1 MAKDIIIYPSGD
13 TTNSNPFIRFSG
25 GSDLNYIM
33 EMTSDGYLDLSI
45 EENIVTSGLT
55 LYLDAGNYD
64 SYSGGTTWYD
74 LSGNNYDADIFG
86 TSVWNNGKFDFGNIA
101 QTTQYIRLPHAA
113 AQSTGTDY
121 TLEFWMQPVSSGTH
135 YFNSMA
141 TSGNNNYYILQ
152 QNATTIQRYT
162 GNGSISYSN
171 NEIFQ
176 FCVVRDGSDT
186 GLLYKNGVSAT
197 TSTNITVIN
206 GVDNG
211 GWMLNQEQDTV
222 GGSFDASQCYRGAF
236 MVVKLYNRAL
246 SATEVLQNF
255 NAIKHRFGL

>member
-1 MAKDIIIYPSGD
+1 MAQNVIIYPSG
-13 TTNSNPFIRFSG
+13 TTSNSNPFIKFEGDKS
-25 GSDLNYIM
+25 SYII
-33 EMTSDGYLDLSI
+33 EMTTDGAI
-45 EENIVTSGLT
+45 EISNLLNVVSSGLT
-55 LYLDAGNYD
+55 MHLDAGD
-64 SYSGGTTWYD
+64 TQSYSGGTTWYD

-86 TSVWNNGKFDFGNIA
+86 TSVWSGGKFDFGNVA

-113 AQSTGTDY
+113 AQSTGSDY

-141 TSGNNNYYILQ
+141 NSGNNNYYILQ

-211 GWMLNQEQDTV
+211 GWMLNQEQDIV

-236 MVVKLYNRAL
+236 MIVRLYDRAL
-246 SATEVLQNF
+246 SASEILTNF
-255 NAIKHRFGL
+255 EAQRDRYNI